1 MEKHGELPLIY
12 VVMSCYNRE
21 KYVVEAIESIL
32 NQTYTN
38 FEFIIIDDC
47 STDNTFEIVK
57 EYAKKDNRILA
68 LKNDKNYC
76 YVHSLN
82 KGIEIAKGKYIAR
95 MDDDDISLPER
106 FEKQVEFLEKN
117 EDIIALG
124 TFIEIFSDDMKKYN
138 LWY

>member
-1 MEKHGELPLIY
+1 MEKHEELPLIS
-12 VVMSCYNRE
+12 VIMPCYNRE
-21 KYVVEAIESIL
+21 KYIVEAIESIL

-68 LKNDKNYC
+68 LKKDKNYC